1 MKILLWKDSSTSFHH
16 QQWHRRNISSFEN
29 EKFSSSKMLLLY
41 VVAEDIRLNSGVPRE
56 LQVASFEVKEKSE
69 QRSSNSLETF
79 GALTLTWRFTY
90 AHGMLLND
98 GSKLY
103 YIHLVSTTLG
113 DCRKAT
119 KAIKT
124 FCLKLLSFQLKDLC
138 SSCWKLVSIPPCM

>member
-103 YIHLVSTTLG
+103 YIHLVSTTLERLSKG
-113 DCRKAT
+113 NKGNQNFLFKIVELSIERFVQQLLKA
-119 KAIKT
+119 
-124 FCLKLLSFQLKDLC
+124 F
-138 SSCWKLVSIPPCM
+138 